1 MFNKINLNE
10 YLPKYLREVKE
21 LKQITDIEN
30 KEFELLKNELN
41 MFVQENFLDLMEL
54 EGLKRWEQIL
64 KIKPFASDTI
74 EDRRFRIKS
83 RLLDRLPY
91 SLPSLRFRLDA
102 MLGEG
107 KYKLSIDYDKYILTL
122 KLELTVKSQFNE
134 VVGMLYN
141 MLPANMLQHIELAYN
156 THEMLSKYTHEE
168 LSKFTHYQLR
178 EEVMK

>member
-10 YLPKYLREVKE
+10 YLPKYLRDVKE
-21 LKQITDIEN
+21 LKKITDIEN

-41 MFVQENFLDLMEL
+41 MFIQENFLDLMES

-64 KIKPFASDTI
+64 KIKPFASDTV

-107 KYKLSIDYDKYILTL
+107 KYKLNIDYDKYILTL
-122 KLELTVKSQFNE
+122 KIELTVKSQFNE
-134 VVGMLYN
+134 VVNMLYN

-156 THEMLSKYTHEE
+156 QHKTFYKYTHAE
-168 LSKFTHYQLR
+168 LHVKTHNQLR
-178 EEVMK
+178 EEVI

>member
-1 MFNKINLNE
+1 MLNKINLNE

-21 LKQITDIEN
+21 LKKITDIEN

-41 MFVQENFLDLMEL
+41 MFIQENFLNLMES

-64 KIKPFASDTI
+64 KIKPFASDTV
-74 EDRRFRIKS
+74 EDRRFSIKS

-102 MLGEG
+102 MLGKG
-107 KYKLSIDYDKYILTL
+107 KYKLNIDYDKYILTL
-122 KLELTVKSQFNE
+122 KLELTVKSQFND
-134 VVGMLYN
+134 VVSMLYN

-156 THEMLSKYTHEE
+156 QHQTFYKYTHAE
-168 LSKFTHYQLR
+168 LQAKTHNQLR
-178 EEVMK
+178 EEVI

>member
-1 MFNKINLNE
+1 MLNKVNLNE

-41 MFVQENFLDLMEL
+41 MFVQENFIDLMES

-64 KIKPFASDTI
+64 KIKPFASDTV

-107 KYKLSIDYDKYILTL
+107 KYKLNIDYDKYILTL
-122 KLELTVKSQFNE
+122 KLELTVKSQFND
-134 VVGMLYN
+134 VVSMLYN
-141 MLPANMLQHIELAYN
+141 VLPANMLQHIELAYN
-156 THEMLSKYTHEE
+156 QHQTFYKYTHAE
-168 LSKFTHYQLR
+168 LQAKTHNQLR
-178 EEVMK
+178 EEVI